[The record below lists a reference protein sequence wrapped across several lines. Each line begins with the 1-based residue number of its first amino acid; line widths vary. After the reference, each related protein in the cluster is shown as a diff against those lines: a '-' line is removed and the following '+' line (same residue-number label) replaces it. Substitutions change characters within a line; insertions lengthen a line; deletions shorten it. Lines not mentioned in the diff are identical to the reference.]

1 MSWPTPP
8 LTWQWIRDN
17 HCAQLTRG
25 FERVNTR
32 TTDSNYFLKIEG
44 WNIGAWMDNRLK
56 DAGTIEAIVKN
67 PEVSELTEK
76 AICIFSRARK
86 QWVEP
91 EEFNEVIDR
100 LREVLK

>member
-1 MSWPTPP
+1 MSWPTPTLSP
-8 LTWQWIRDN
+8 EWIRDN
-17 HCAQLTRG
+17 HCAQLARG
-25 FERVNTR
+25 FERVNTK
-32 TTDSNYFLKIEG
+32 TTDSNYFLRLDG

-56 DAGTIEAIVKN
+56 DAGTIEAIVRN

-76 AICIFSRARK
+76 AISIFSRARK

-91 EEFNEVIDR
+91 EEFNEVIER